1 MATFHAKVQLII
13 HVDKFGISHVIEKY
27 LCLCVM
33 FNFHLRMMDV
43 SKDDACDANN
53 NVNRSI
59 YHVSIIGDLNLD
71 WRLNAKK
78 F

>member
-1 MATFHAKVQLII
+1 MATFHAKGKVQLII

-27 LCLCVM
+27 LCVM

>member
-1 MATFHAKVQLII
+1 
-13 HVDKFGISHVIEKY
+13 
-27 LCLCVM
+27 M